1 MTSLKNKKAV
11 VMGLKRSGA
20 SAVRLLLR
28 EGAEVVGTDADR
40 NLKVDL
46 APFEKL
52 PVTFKLGRHDE
63 NDFMVADLVV
73 VSPGIP
79 TDNPLLAKVRR
90 RGIPVI
96 GELELGAS
104 FLDPRVT
111 YAITGTNGKSTTTVL
126 LGEILKEGGKRTF
139 VGGNLGVPASEA
151 ALFPPSGGWEA
162 VVLEVSSFQLE
173 TIRSFHPG
181 MAAILNITPDHGERY
196 ADLNDYSKAKFEIFR
211 NQVAVDYAFLN
222 WDDLLIRNYPNGIE
236 SKIIWFSLKEPL
248 KEGISLD
255 NGVLYYRQDERQFK
269 ICEVES
275 AALKGSH
282 NIENIA
288 VASGMA
294 FLAGVSP
301 EIIQNAVHQFQ
312 GLAHRMEK
320 VRVLRGVTYINDSKA
335 TNVGAVVRS
344 LENVEPPILLIA
356 GGKEKGGGFSAL
368 IALVKE
374 KVKALF
380 LIGEAKERLRIDLN
394 GATQINEAATLEE
407 AVQKAFRA
415 SQSGDTVLFSP
426 ACSSYDMFKDYADR
440 GERFRKAVK
449 ELP

>member
-1 MTSLKNKKAV
+1 
-11 VMGLKRSGA
+11 MGLKRSGA

-28 EGAEVVGTDADR
+28 EGAEVIGTDADR
-40 NLKVDL
+40 NLKFEP

-52 PVTFKLGRHDE
+52 PVTLKLGWHDE
-63 NDFMVADLVV
+63 TDFMTADMVV

-79 TDNPLLAKVRR
+79 TDNPLLMKARM

-111 YAITGTNGKSTTTVL
+111 YAITGTNGKSTTTAL
-126 LGEILKEGGKRTF
+126 LGEIFKEGGERTF
-139 VGGNLGVPASEA
+139 VGGNLGIPASEA
-151 ALFPPSGGWEA
+151 ALSTPSGGWEA

-173 TIRSFHPG
+173 TIGSFHPG

-196 ADLNDYSKAKFEIFR
+196 VGLDDYSKAKFDIFL
-211 NQVAVDYAFLN
+211 NQDQADYAFLN
-222 WDDLLIRNYPNGIE
+222 WDDLLIRHYPNGMK

-248 KEGISLD
+248 KEGISLEK
-255 NGVLYYRQDERQFK
+255 GVLYYRREQTRSK

-288 VASGMA
+288 AASGMA

-301 EIIQNAVHQFQ
+301 EIIQKAVNRFQ

-344 LENVEPPILLIA
+344 LENVKPPILLIA

-380 LIGEAKERLRIDLN
+380 LIGEAKERLRNDLN
-394 GATQINEAATLEE
+394 GATQIDEAATLEE
-407 AVQKAFRA
+407 AVQKASKV

-440 GERFRKAVK
+440 GEKFKKAVK
-449 ELP
+449 ELS